1 LRANPSERVCLL
13 MADIEEGENGDQG
26 RVRMWLTRAINA
38 PRDPAWIADG
48 RIFPAWAPLSPL
60 SGTLDGFE
68 WRVAAEAPPARLPLD
83 MEARTAPP
91 TLPLPT
97 EPTTRAG
104 TPTRAASGG
113 APDGPP
119 VVAAQ
124 PLAPAVPVLQAGGA
138 PPKGVRPMAR
148 APDDPGPISPD
159 EDEGGDDLIVF
170 RPGRMA

>member
-1 LRANPSERVCLL
+1 
-13 MADIEEGENGDQG
+13 
-26 RVRMWLTRAINA
+26 
-38 PRDPAWIADG
+38 
-48 RIFPAWAPLSPL
+48 
-60 SGTLDGFE
+60 
-68 WRVAAEAPPARLPLD
+68 

-91 TLPLPT
+91 TLPLPA
-97 EPTTRAG
+97 ESTTRPG
-104 TPTRAASGG
+104 TPAPAASGG